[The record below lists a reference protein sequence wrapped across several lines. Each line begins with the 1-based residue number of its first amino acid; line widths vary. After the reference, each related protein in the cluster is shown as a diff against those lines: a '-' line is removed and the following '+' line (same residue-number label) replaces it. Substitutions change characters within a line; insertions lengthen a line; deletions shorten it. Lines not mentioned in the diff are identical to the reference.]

1 MPLGVPLPESPAD
14 PIALADWL
22 ELSALTFDDGNS
34 SYGDLQRVLGRLG
47 MNDSEE
53 LCAEAMNELGR
64 RVDATPTGY
73 PFEFTGSLLSARGD
87 WHSFVPYVFCL
98 LLSYCDDK
106 KKRVRGLRHEVMF
119 EHLSCLAA
127 KRYIGGDGVRFG
139 SPRDTL
145 PAGFRDALT
154 SICAQVGEWT
164 VGPVSR
170 VLRPQD
176 GGLDLVA
183 WKHFP
188 DLRSGKL
195 VLFGHCASGRD
206 WDDKINELQPND
218 FCSKWLGGDRSPI
231 IKAFFIPH
239 RLVPDVFDDRAISAK
254 LFFDRCRIAHWATND
269 EFRTVTGGR
278 SEKWCRKLLQRLPS

>member
-1 MPLGVPLPESPAD
+1 M
-14 PIALADWL
+14 
-22 ELSALTFDDGNS
+22 
-34 SYGDLQRVLGRLG
+34 
-47 MNDSEE
+47 
-53 LCAEAMNELGR
+53 
-64 RVDATPTGY
+64 
-73 PFEFTGSLLSARGD
+73 
-87 WHSFVPYVFCL
+87 
-98 LLSYCDDK
+98 
-106 KKRVRGLRHEVMF
+106 
-119 EHLSCLAA
+119 
-127 KRYIGGDGVRFG
+127 
-139 SPRDTL
+139 
-145 PAGFRDALT
+145 
-154 SICAQVGEWT
+154 
-164 VGPVSR
+164 
-170 VLRPQD
+170 
-176 GGLDLVA
+176 DLVA